1 MPICFRI
8 PEGKPLSNF
17 SSLDLVESEDINWT
31 RDTVFSEPPVKDQF
45 GEDGLG
51 SGSSSFDGGAT
62 ATVKFSALALANNTL
77 LLPHRESQEDEEN
90 MPSVPVQMINYN
102 PLEPISRPLNRS
114 ADSPSDMDLSRA
126 TSNRTI
132 AQPSDMDLTRATS
145 NRTIA
150 QPSDMDLTRA
160 TSNRTIAQP
169 SDMDLTRATSN
180 RTIAQPSD
188 MDLTRATSNRTI
200 AQPSDTDLTRAISNR
215 TIAQPPDMDLTRAT
229 SNRTIVQPSDR
240 DLTRATSNRNIAQ
253 PSDTDLTRATINGT
267 IAQPSDIDLTR
278 ATSNRTIAQPSD
290 MDLTRATSNR
300 TIAQPSDMDLTRAT
314 SNRTIAQ
321 PLELELTR
329 YGATSNIIN
338 AQPYENNKNQHLAP
352 ERSLSKIEM
361 DKLLREQF
369 PSPVGSPEPTAI
381 LGMMPRF
388 NKSIN
393 FNDELT
399 SFAPK
404 GESTRMINFKV
415 SVPDLSPVQGLN
427 SSPLDITSFAP
438 SIQSTKRIDFRIP
451 MPEKP
456 QVASLSPYPQDV
468 TSFAPCIESTRKI
481 DFLIPPPDISP
492 VRSVNRSADNDR
504 SNQGSPTKY
513 FNEDVTSFAPAVEST
528 RKINFPIPSLKISS
542 VNQNMEESL
551 LQGEPKSLCVSQVIH
566 ESMHP
571 RPELEDLQNLTSSPG
586 KRKIDL
592 PEYLSP
598 SKKQNLELQTQNHI
612 APSLSER
619 EDGDSVYNPEPM
631 VSHHVHTTAQLSE
644 ELVHDVI
651 EMNTETRQQGLNTD
665 RIRVEAVDKNHYSHL
680 KVLDMVK
687 SNIPEDNTENNDNI
701 PESPKVS
708 EQPMENNNTP
718 ENQECIQDLETIQ
731 ESTQHKHTDEDT
743 SIKVDQASANED
755 NKNGTG
761 HKTEVVTEPD
771 HTSYAKDGIN
781 DRSGL
786 MTDVITEADHNPTA
800 NEFINDESRL
810 KADVITEADHNP
822 TANEDV
828 NTETELGTAKIIDP
842 VHKPFAADYLKTGAV
857 INTDEILKPVP
868 NPVQSEIVP
877 VKTVKRRTEVL
888 QVKII
893 GVFDELILRNSR
905 RDEKGTWSLEEF
917 DESLKYG
924 VFRYFYFNVFTVLR
938 VFRDAETYQLIRYL
952 LSLLDYNP
960 YIRTRGIFMH

>member
-17 SSLDLVESEDINWT
+17 SSLDFVESEDINWT

-126 TSNRTI
+126 SGNITIAQPSDMDLTRATSKRTNAQPSDMDLTRATSNRTIAQPSDTDLTRATSNRTI

-188 MDLTRATSNRTI
+188 MDLTRATSNRTF
-200 AQPSDTDLTRAISNR
+200 
-215 TIAQPPDMDLTRAT
+215 
-229 SNRTIVQPSDR
+229 
-240 DLTRATSNRNIAQ
+240 
-253 PSDTDLTRATINGT
+253 
-267 IAQPSDIDLTR
+267 
-278 ATSNRTIAQPSD
+278 AQPSD

-321 PLELELTR
+321 PLEMELTR

-338 AQPYENNKNQHLAP
+338 AQPCENNKNQHLAP

-456 QVASLSPYPQDV
+456 QVASLSPSPQDV

-492 VRSVNRSADNDR
+492 VRSVNRSADNVGADNDR

-513 FNEDVTSFAPAVEST
+513 LNGDVTSFAPAVEST

-542 VNQNMEESL
+542 VSQNMEESL

-571 RPELEDLQNLTSSPG
+571 RHSELDQLSR
-586 KRKIDL
+586 KKKIDL

-612 APSLSER
+612 APSLSQR
-619 EDGDSVYNPEPM
+619 EDEAIVYNPEPM
-631 VSHHVHTTAQLSE
+631 VSHHVLTTAQLSE

-651 EMNTETRQQGLNTD
+651 EMNTETRQQGQNTD
-665 RIRVEAVDKNHYSHL
+665 RISVEAVDKNHYSHL
-680 KVLDMVK
+680 KVLEMVK
-687 SNIPEDNTENNDNI
+687 ANIPEDNTENNDNI

-708 EQPMENNNTP
+708 EQAMENNNTP

-743 SIKVDQASANED
+743 SIKVDKASANEEI
-755 NKNGTG
+755 KNGTG
-761 HKTEVVTEPD
+761 HKTAVVIEPD
-771 HTSYAKDGIN
+771 HTSYAKDDIN

-786 MTDVITEADHNPTA
+786 MTDVITEADHNP
-800 NEFINDESRL
+800 N
-810 KADVITEADHNP
+810 
-822 TANEDV
+822 ANED
-828 NTETELGTAKIIDP
+828 NNNETELGTAEIIDP

-960 YIRTRGIFMH
+960 YMRTRGIFMH